1 MSLTRLSAVLGAL
14 FCLIGFLGPT
24 CTASKHNSTV
34 YLESIIND
42 VITITHYHS
51 QIIHK
56 LSPNIESPPWQQMKL
71 HSSTTWSGPSNIRS
85 DLANILSN
93 YQKPLMT
100 ITIFESDRDVT
111 VRQAEC
117 RRLDGVVH
125 QLTESFYNLNA
136 HLHQY
141 LPTVTE
147 ETENAT
153 RGIAMLQVHLKDDYL
168 VSGHELIWLETL
180 TNWKLRNFKHWHS
193 GSAHG
198 PICMKTASRNT
209 GGRSNSLLQPS
220 PSPPS
225 RAALPFSWL
234 CGLPLNGQS
243 KIIFSVPRNG
253 RKGRRRLKR
262 RKLLVW

>member
-168 VSGHELIWLETL
+168 VSGHELI
-180 TNWKLRNFKHWHS
+180 
-193 GSAHG
+193 
-198 PICMKTASRNT
+198 
-209 GGRSNSLLQPS
+209 
-220 PSPPS
+220 
-225 RAALPFSWL
+225 
-234 CGLPLNGQS
+234 
-243 KIIFSVPRNG
+243 
-253 RKGRRRLKR
+253 
-262 RKLLVW
+262 